1 MSDIIDNRE
10 CKLATQIRTILE
22 SSEAA
27 HFAVGYFFISGF
39 TAIADRLDNIKSLR
53 LLIGNT
59 SNRQTIDQIAQ
70 GYRHLEL
77 IEERLKDEA
86 YPNHSSIPPMIRDAA
101 EHISQSIE
109 LMIEMISIKLWYR
122 NW

>member
-10 CKLATQIRTILE
+10 HKLAEQIRTILE

-70 GYRHLEL
+70 GYRHLES
-77 IEERLKDEA
+77 IEERLRAEA
-86 YPNHSSIPPMIRDAA
+86 YPNHSSIPQMIRDAA
-101 EHISQSIE
+101 AQISQSIE
-109 LMIEMISIKLWYR
+109 REHPTFYLAIE
-122 NW
+122 N